1 MVGTGKCSVV
11 GKGRRRRVDTLSLEP
26 VNFPSSEK
34 VDASLTN
41 RVHTPS
47 SEWVNAPSSGKVD
60 VEG

>member
-1 MVGTGKCSVV
+1 MPVV

-26 VNFPSSEK
+26 VNSPSSEK